1 MDAIFTGTYLHYGE
15 VPKKTIVER
24 NIAKNVKLKRRRI
37 AEIEEEEKNINYK
50 LFNEYFIN
58 YRSPSDMYKK
68 LGKTEGEWNEERV
81 FLIREMLNEMKKNHS
96 TRARKENI

>member
-1 MDAIFTGTYLHYGE
+1 MVLICTMERCL
-15 VPKKTIVER
+15 KTIDER
-24 NIAKNVKLKRRRI
+24 NISEGVKLRRRRNT
-37 AEIEEEEKNINYK
+37 EIEEGEKNMNYK

-81 FLIREMLNEMKKNHS
+81 LLIREMLNKMKRNHS
-96 TRARKENI
+96 TCARKENI

>member
-1 MDAIFTGTYLHYGE
+1 MERCL
-15 VPKKTIVER
+15 KTIDER
-24 NIAKNVKLKRRRI
+24 NISEGVKLRRRRNT
-37 AEIEEEEKNINYK
+37 EIEEGEKNMNYK